1 MARFGQA
8 RSTGFQRSIPG
19 AVATAGVDERM
30 AFVRKTYAHLGG
42 AIGAFVL
49 LEYLFLQTELAMRWA
64 EWALRGSWL
73 VVLALFI
80 GVSWL
85 AERWARSDT
94 SRGMQYLGLGL
105 YVVAEVLIF
114 APILFIAQYYA
125 GDPLIIHKAAVI
137 TLLLFAGLTGTV
149 FLTRKDF
156 SFLRGILVVAS
167 LVAFGIIIASF
178 LFGFALGTLFAGA
191 MVLLAA
197 GFILYDTSQVLAHYR
212 PTQYVAAALAL
223 FASVAL
229 MFWYV
234 LQLLMSLSRD

>member
-8 RSTGFQRSIPG
+8 RSIGYQRSIPG

-30 AFVRKTYAHLGG
+30 SFIRKTYAHLGG
-42 AIGAFVL
+42 AVGAFIL
-49 LEYLFLQTELAMRWA
+49 LETLFLQTELAYRWA
-64 EWALRGSWL
+64 TWALQGSWL

-80 GVSWL
+80 GVAWL

-94 SRGMQYLGLGL
+94 SRAMQYLGLGL
-105 YVVAEVLIF
+105 YVVAEVFIF
-114 APILFIAQYYA
+114 APLLLLAPMVSGDVDIIAKA
-125 GDPLIIHKAAVI
+125 GFI

-149 FLTRKDF
+149 FITRKDF
-156 SFLRGILVVAS
+156 SFLRGILGVGV
-167 LVAFGIIIASF
+167 LVAFGIIVASF
-178 LFGFALGTLFAGA
+178 IWGFALGSLFAGA

-212 PTQYVAAALAL
+212 PTQYVAASLAL
-223 FASVAL
+223 FASIAL

-234 LQLLMSLSRD
+234 IQLLMSLSRD